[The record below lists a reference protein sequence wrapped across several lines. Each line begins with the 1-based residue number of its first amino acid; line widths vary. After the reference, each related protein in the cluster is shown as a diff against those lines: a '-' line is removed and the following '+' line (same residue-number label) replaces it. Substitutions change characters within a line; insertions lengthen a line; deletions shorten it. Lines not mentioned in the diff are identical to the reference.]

1 MSYYHVTTSN
11 AARPDWSLRMSEP
24 PILYEL
30 ASEPDAPDLTI
41 AAAAI
46 ACRMGYTAVNQAVV
60 DYMNGERQPVG
71 TPDYLAVLAWRA
83 VTEYVRIAG
92 DSSHSAMVETGQG
105 YQNT

>member
-1 MSYYHVTTSN
+1 
-11 AARPDWSLRMSEP
+11 MSEP
-24 PILYEL
+24 GVIYEL
-30 ASEPDAPDLTI
+30 ATEPDAPDLTI

-83 VTEYVRIAG
+83 VTEYARIAG
-92 DSSHSAMVETGQG
+92 DASHSTRERAGQG
-105 YQNT
+105 

>member
-1 MSYYHVTTSN
+1 MSK
-11 AARPDWSLRMSEP
+11 P

-46 ACRMGYTAVNQAVV
+46 ACRASYTAVNRAVV
-60 DYMNGERQPVG
+60 DYMNGERVPYG
-71 TPDYLAVLAWRA
+71 TPDHTAVMCWRA

-92 DSSHSAMVETGQG
+92 VASHSMREGALPPSSAG
-105 YQNT
+105 